1 MHPDSH
7 LTCSSMDFGKI
18 DYLKL
23 FGSSELKHSH
33 TSHRKALLSRSIHT
47 SGAVRIQA
55 N

>member
-1 MHPDSH
+1 
-7 LTCSSMDFGKI
+7 MDFGKI

-23 FGSSELKHSH
+23 LGASELKHSH
-33 TSHRKALLSRSIHT
+33 TSHRKVLLSRPIHT